1 MWLLDHWQF
10 EAGDVVSIERVSVR
24 CGDCGLNFLFLWR
37 STAVPALNVCDFVAA
52 DFLCY
57 RLVWALNN
65 HLWTSSLLNNLKLLT
80 SDPRITSFHY
90 MLPHRWPVLICGD
103 PVIYL
108 IQSVLLVNATITVIR
123 SCKVSNYI
131 TSACDFTYSEYV
143 LVCIYGYICVGS
155 FSKLQMLPYQRLFG
169 LYFSIF
175 NLCGMFNIRN
185 AHTGPL
191 SLSPFEK
198 ARRPM
203 LSTQRSRIVYHL
215 FFFTH
220 LYKCKATV
228 PSSRVWSSCVKG
240 WCRFPWSTFST
251 TIFPHSPTPKT
262 EKKANGL
269 KCFNMETLWTFVSL
283 SLSVYTMYDT
293 YSCQDWLWYNIVHYP

>member
-24 CGDCGLNFLFLWR
+24 FGDCGLNFLFLWR

-131 TSACDFTYSEYV
+131 TSACNFTYSEYV
-143 LVCIYGYICVGS
+143 LVCIYMGIYVLVASLNYKCCLINAYSACIFRFSTSVGCLI
-155 FSKLQMLPYQRLFG
+155 FAMRTQG
-169 LYFSIF
+169 L
-175 NLCGMFNIRN
+175 L
-185 AHTGPL
+185 
-191 SLSPFEK
+191 
-198 ARRPM
+198 
-203 LSTQRSRIVYHL
+203 VYHRL
-215 FFFTH
+215 RK
-220 LYKCKATV
+220 LGPRC
-228 PSSRVWSSCVKG
+228 
-240 WCRFPWSTFST
+240 
-251 TIFPHSPTPKT
+251 
-262 EKKANGL
+262 
-269 KCFNMETLWTFVSL
+269 SL
-283 SLSVYTMYDT
+283 PNDLG
-293 YSCQDWLWYNIVHYP
+293 